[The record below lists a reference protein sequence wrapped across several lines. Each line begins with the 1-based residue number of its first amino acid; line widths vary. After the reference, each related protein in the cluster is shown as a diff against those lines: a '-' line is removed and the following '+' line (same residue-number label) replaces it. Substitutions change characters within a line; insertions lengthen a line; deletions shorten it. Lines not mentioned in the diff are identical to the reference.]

1 MRTLGIAVLACGIAV
16 LGCTPAGTARAE
28 DPASVLDGAAG
39 RVNRC
44 ISDQTIAELG
54 KGTAPGKFE
63 SVLREKC
70 RAQEQHFR
78 TTLLRGLEKEGA
90 LDKKM
95 RQTIEE
101 LLAALRHQSVVAYAD
116 MLKKLKTQPSAKQD
130 KTVLDARALSAI

>member
-1 MRTLGIAVLACGIAV
+1 
-16 LGCTPAGTARAE
+16 
-28 DPASVLDGAAG
+28 
-39 RVNRC
+39 
-44 ISDQTIAELG
+44 ELG

-101 LLAALRHQSVVAYAD
+101 LLAALAPVGGGLRRHAQETENAAVGEAGQNGARRPRAVGDLSG
-116 MLKKLKTQPSAKQD
+116 T
-130 KTVLDARALSAI
+130 ARAGIHAQLPFSLAL